1 MPEVDP
7 DDVVALTDGDAA
19 IVVPLITTI
28 AKAYT
33 RGNGFTGNEPNEEI
47 AAAITTASARL
58 YANPEQI
65 PYDVGAVSMRGGF
78 VGWSLAELACLNRYR
93 VRAR

>member
-7 DDVVALTDGDAA
+7 DDVVALTDGDVET
-19 IVVPLITTI
+19 VVPLITTI

-33 RGNGFTGNEPNEEI
+33 RGQGFTGNVPNEEI

-65 PYDVGAVSMRGGF
+65 PYDIGTVSMRGGF
-78 VGWSLAELACLNRYR
+78 NGWTLAELFVLNRYR